1 QTTEFTAKRWGG
13 IAAGSSK
20 LVLLELRRDGATAL
34 PRKRVT
40 IVTDLALGSAGSG
53 RMQHVATAT
62 AEVTGQTPESLPS
75 LGTVEL
81 QTSLESLNEER
92 GGTVYLVVSNT
103 STSLLTVEAVA
114 VDKPSFVTI
123 PIPMDIAT
131 EAIPPGHQRAI
142 PLSVTAN
149 DTVTPG

>member
-1 QTTEFTAKRWGG
+1 
-13 IAAGSSK
+13 
-20 LVLLELRRDGATAL
+20 
-34 PRKRVT
+34 
-40 IVTDLALGSAGSG
+40 
-53 RMQHVATAT
+53 
-62 AEVTGQTPESLPS
+62 
-75 LGTVEL
+75 TVEL

-92 GGTVYLVVSNT
+92 RGTVYLVVSNT

-149 DTVTPG
+149 DTVTPGKYLLVFTVTLASGPQDTPVVREVVASQKVDIGVFGESQILDALKIPSILLLPGLLAIGLASLL